1 LTSQPVLGFVVGLA
15 AEARIAARFGYPV
28 QAGGSNSE
36 GATEAANRLVEQGV
50 TALISFGFAGGLDPA
65 LRAGTIIIPASIW
78 CDGKLYAAE
87 PTLAAR
93 FGGLTPHCLMAGTAI
108 AADVTTKRRLHAA
121 THAHAIDLESGSVVR
136 VARAHGLPF
145 AVVRAIS
152 DSADRDLPPAALLA
166 LDQQGGIDLMRV
178 LGSLLRQPNQLPALL
193 RLAFDAARARRAL
206 LRLTLEGP

>member
-1 LTSQPVLGFVVGLA
+1 VLGFVVGLA

-28 QAGGSNSE
+28 KPGGGTPE
-36 GATEAANRLVEQGV
+36 GAAQAANRLVGQGV

-65 LRAGTIIIPASIW
+65 LRVGTIVIPASIW
-78 CDGKLYAAE
+78 CDGRLYAAE

-93 FGGLTPHCLMAGTAI
+93 FGGLTPHCLMAGTAV
-108 AADVTTKRRLHAA
+108 AADVATKRRLHTT

-136 VARAHGLPF
+136 VAQAHGLPF

-166 LDQQGGIDLMRV
+166 LDQQGGVDLIRV

-193 RLAFDAARARRAL
+193 RLALDAARARRAL
-206 LRLTLEGP
+206 LRLTPGGP